1 MRVQWAFEPC
11 PLDRSEQS
19 QGLWG
24 IPLALVIWIVDHRCL
39 PGATGGLLPQLWEVT
54 SEIEE
59 KNTEN
64 LESFF
69 FHVLY
74 MFSKI
79 YVCACVCVRVRV
91 LRTVY
96 INYTSFTASPRKY
109 RKVKSPHNSSRSYIR
124 TICFGLSVSYVPGLS
139 QPNPWDPGLPLATA
153 HRALG
158 VFNDGRLPFTL
169 IKRLSG
175 GVRVKDLFFMG
186 ILHRN
191 LWGYPGNYN
200 IL

>member
-59 KNTEN
+59 KITEN
-64 LESFF
+64 LQYFSFMYCICS
-69 FHVLY
+69 VKY
-74 MFSKI
+74 M
-79 YVCACVCVRVRV
+79 YVRVCVCVRVRV

-139 QPNPWDPGLPLATA
+139 QPKPMGPRPPTCHSPPSTWGFQW
-153 HRALG
+153 RAPPIHL
-158 VFNDGRLPFTL
+158 N
-169 IKRLSG
+169 
-175 GVRVKDLFFMG
+175 
-186 ILHRN
+186 
-191 LWGYPGNYN
+191 
-200 IL
+200 